1 MKAKNRPKENMREY
15 ESLRNEIISLEEQ
28 QRNVWIYMYVIFST
42 LFVLGLEWSPYL
54 FLVNYIILIPFQ
66 CVINSCLRSV
76 QRISTYIRVF
86 FEDCNSGFNWESLQI
101 SEEYLN
107 YFEKKNNGITDLI
120 RKSGATHLGVIT
132 TVFFCWQILSKK
144 SNYNIFELDAVDIIL
159 ILISILLLF
168 ILIKINIDY
177 NKNYY
182 YEMEK
187 MIRKY
192 KERIEKS

>member
-1 MKAKNRPKENMREY
+1 MKAKNRQKENIREY

-86 FEDCNSGFNWESLQI
+86 FEYCNSGFNWESLQT
-101 SEEYLN
+101 SE
-107 YFEKKNNGITDLI
+107 
-120 RKSGATHLGVIT
+120 
-132 TVFFCWQILSKK
+132 
-144 SNYNIFELDAVDIIL
+144 
-159 ILISILLLF
+159 
-168 ILIKINIDY
+168 
-177 NKNYY
+177 
-182 YEMEK
+182 
-187 MIRKY
+187 
-192 KERIEKS
+192 